1 MRLITRITALPLI
14 GLVAGLGSVT
24 VALPAQAVE
33 EVDESILWVDVEF
46 AASVEVA
53 WEEGGSDTYEVEVE
67 KYCTGFFVSAE
78 AEIVTAGHCVEVD
91 SQVRLAA
98 INLTLDQLAAEG
110 SDITGLEAADLEWET
125 SFARPRARVGQPTG
139 VADGILSG
147 QDMLIAQIVD
157 WQSFEDGDNALL
169 RVADLKETPGLPVS
183 TDTPAMGQEVT
194 AIGFP
199 GSVSAVS
206 DVSRQ
211 APSYKSGTVSSR
223 QYTESGVPNTE
234 IDAAVSGGMSGGP
247 TLDAEGGVLGVNS
260 FGIGGE
266 TQPFNFVT
274 DTETLRDFLSRNGV
288 QLAEPPAADHADGET
303 PATATDGTGEATA
316 STDTGEVTATT
327 DTGEVTA
334 TGDTGSETAAPVGSV
349 SAGGVDLAV
358 QPVEDPG
365 SGPWMWV
372 AIAALAGFVAAGLA
386 LALVLI
392 RRAAKV

>member
-1 MRLITRITALPLI
+1 
-14 GLVAGLGSVT
+14 

-46 AASVEVA
+46 SATVEVP

-78 AEIVTAGHCVEVD
+78 GEIVTAGHCVEVD

-110 SDITGLEAADLEWET
+110 SDVTGLEAADLEWET
-125 SFARPRARVGQPTG
+125 SFSRPRARVGQPTG

-169 RVADLKETPGLPVS
+169 RVADLKQTPGLPVS
-183 TDTPAMGQEVT
+183 TDTPSMGQEVT

-199 GSVSAVS
+199 GSVSDVS

-223 QYTESGVPNTE
+223 QYTDRGVPNTE

-247 TLDAEGGVLGVNS
+247 TLDEQGGVIGVNS

-288 QLAEPPAADHADGET
+288 QPAEPLAADHADGET
-303 PATATDGTGEATA
+303 AATATDDTGEA
-316 STDTGEVTATT
+316 
-327 DTGEVTA
+327 TA
-334 TGDTGSETAAPVGSV
+334 TGDTGNETAAPAASV
-349 SAGGVDLAV
+349 SAEDVDLAV
-358 QPVEDPG
+358 QPVGDSG

-372 AIAALAGFVAAGLA
+372 AIAALAAFVAAGLA
-386 LALVLI
+386 LALLLM
-392 RRAAKV
+392 RPAAKS